1 MTANLSGSIA
11 RNMLALGLLMV
22 LSACSV
28 GPGKDQ
34 TLSTPEPGPSAGS
47 NAGGTPSAG
56 GAGAGAQG
64 VSGSSAAGASSPGGT
79 GAGTSAGGGGAANAG
94 SSGSAGAAGAPPVQ
108 QGPFEVLAF
117 TKTTGFRHDSIP
129 AGLELL
135 SQLGTQHDFTVTNT
149 EDGADFTDENLAKY
163 AVVVFMNA
171 SGDLLDETQQGA
183 FERYIQGGGGYVGV
197 HCASCGE
204 DDWAWY
210 GDLVGA
216 RFSGH
221 PAIQEVTIKVENHT
235 HPSTMELPDVWVR
248 DEEPYNFEMN
258 PRANVTVLA
267 TFDESTYQGG
277 TMGADHPIAW
287 FHEFQGGRSW
297 YTGLGHI
304 SQGYMEDNF
313 VKLIRG
319 GVLWA
324 ARRTP

>member
-1 MTANLSGSIA
+1 MTADPSGSSTWN
-11 RNMLALGLLMV
+11 RLALGFSMV

-28 GPGKDQ
+28 GPGTDQ
-34 TLSTPEPGPSAGS
+34 TLSTPDPGPSAGS
-47 NAGGTPSAG
+47 NAGGTPSAS
-56 GAGAGAQG
+56 GAGATSAGAG
-64 VSGSSAAGASSPGGT
+64 GSTAGSSAVGGT
-79 GAGTSAGGGGAANAG
+79 GAETGGAGGAATAGDSG
-94 SSGSAGAAGAPPVQ
+94 SSGAAGGPPVQ

-135 SQLGTQHDFTVTNT
+135 SQLGMEHDFTVTNA

-197 HCASCGE
+197 HCASCAE

-235 HPSTMELPDVWVR
+235 HPSTAELPDVWVR

-287 FHEFQGGRSW
+287 YHEFQGGRSW

-324 ARRTP
+324 ARRAP

>member
-1 MTANLSGSIA
+1 
-11 RNMLALGLLMV
+11 
-22 LSACSV
+22 
-28 GPGKDQ
+28 
-34 TLSTPEPGPSAGS
+34 
-47 NAGGTPSAG
+47 
-56 GAGAGAQG
+56 
-64 VSGSSAAGASSPGGT
+64 
-79 GAGTSAGGGGAANAG
+79 
-94 SSGSAGAAGAPPVQ
+94 
-108 QGPFEVLAF
+108 VLAF

-135 SQLGTQHDFTVTNT
+135 EQLGTEHDFTVTNT

-197 HCASCGE
+197 HCASCAE

-235 HPSTMELPDVWVR
+235 HPSTIGLPDVWVR

-277 TMGADHPIAW
+277 SMGADHPIAW
-287 FHEFQGGRSW
+287 YHEFQGGRSW

-304 SQGYMEDNF
+304 SQSYMEDHF
-313 VKLIRG
+313 VTLIRG

-324 ARRTP
+324 AGRAP

>member
-1 MTANLSGSIA
+1 MLSFSGGSA
-11 RNMLALGLLMV
+11 RNALTLGLPVLLM
-22 LSACSV
+22 LGACSM
-28 GPGKDQ
+28 GPGTDQ
-34 TLSTPEPGPSAGS
+34 TLSTPDPGMSAGSSSGGAPSAGS
-47 NAGGTPSAG
+47 AGATTAGTSGNDGAGVSAVG
-56 GAGAGAQG
+56 AAGAGTN
-64 VSGSSAAGASSPGGT
+64 S
-79 GAGTSAGGGGAANAG
+79 GGAATAG
-94 SSGSAGAAGAPPVQ
+94 SSGSAGAAGGPPVL

-135 SQLGTQHDFTVTNT
+135 NQLGTQHEFSVTNT

-204 DDWAWY
+204 EAWAWY

-235 HPSTMELPDVWVR
+235 HPSTAELPDVWVR

-304 SQGYMEDNF
+304 SQGYMEENF
-313 VKLIRG
+313 VTLIRG

-324 ARRTP
+324 AGRAQ